1 MGGKK
6 MTGRRRTNYK
16 KMTKVQ
22 LLSLIETW
30 DERLEPLRKEIDSQR
45 ETIER
50 LHAEEGIQE
59 VKNEAL
65 ERKMQEMER
74 GRENLFHI
82 PLKLWITSV
91 FGNEEEKLVA
101 RKCREMWSQLYGGVE
116 LSELDKKL
124 STWEGRIQ

>member
-1 MGGKK
+1 